1 MRERAV
7 RGYDDLALSE
17 VIGFILIIALI
28 VVIASLYLT
37 YGVPA
42 QGRETEILHMNE
54 IKDEFVSYKL
64 SLDALFTNDKVG
76 STVSNSFSPGT
87 EGGYTQG
94 MLSFIP
100 LMSPVPSSGILALN
114 DPIRDEVLTIE
125 SQSLVLDSTVH
136 DSIEIPA
143 GTPTLIQNIPQALYV
158 NFSDIQAAN
167 LVAGTPAYYGIE
179 VSGTDW
185 KAIVN
190 LTPQLTFYQWYL
202 TYDPTSQPDCL
213 SKNTN
218 GTPIYIS
225 SSICLV
231 PMNDQKYHNSA
242 ITVTAIKGNTTSLEN
257 VPVFTNITYG
267 TTYPIDLMDPSYGL
281 ASAMS
286 YPDTITLR
294 NTYGK
299 NSGSITG
306 SGNATFGYRE
316 TTYKMPPLRLGS
328 IEFRTQNNY
337 WIPQTYYYQMGG
349 VFLAQNDGNITWKQ
363 PPEITATNDTVNANI
378 AIVNINAL
386 TLNNRSQAM
395 IGGNSPIQI
404 RTTLDRMTQLPI
416 APVNPGTGNTKWIRI
431 AINTTDNQS
440 RTLWQNYFNY
450 MVRAN
455 GIPNSVSGY
464 KGNESYLFINGSDST
479 FASYDLN
486 VIAWNATYT
495 PSVQGV
501 GGIVQ

>member
-1 MRERAV
+1 MRERTA
-7 RGYDDLALSE
+7 RGYEELALSE

-54 IKDEFVSYKL
+54 IKDEFVAYKL

-76 STVSNSFSPGT
+76 TTVSNSFSPGT
-87 EGGYTQG
+87 EGGYSQG

-100 LMSPVPSSGILALN
+100 LMSPVPSSGILAIN
-114 DPIRDEVLTIE
+114 DPTHDEVLTIE

-136 DSIEIPA
+136 DSVDLPP
-143 GTPTLIQNIPQALYV
+143 GTPKYIQNTPQDIYV
-158 NFSDIQAAN
+158 NIT
-167 LVAGTPAYYGIE
+167 LPASSVTSSTYYGTE
-179 VSGTDW
+179 VSGTGW
-185 KAIVN
+185 KAMVN
-190 LTPQLTFYQWYL
+190 LTPRVSSSPTV
-202 TYDPTSQPDCL
+202 TSQTSSSCPSGTLLTGYINPNYYCL
-213 SKNTN
+213 NPTGTLVYN
-218 GTPIYIS
+218 GTDIR
-225 SSICLV
+225 
-231 PMNDQKYHNSA
+231 
-242 ITVTAIKGNTTSLEN
+242 VTSIKGSSTTIQDL
-257 VPVFTNITYG
+257 PVFTNVSSGRTYSV
-267 TTYPIDLMDPSYGL
+267 DLMDPSYGL
-281 ASAMS
+281 ASAMT

-294 NTYGK
+294 NTYSK

-306 SGNATFGYRE
+306 SGNVTFGYRE
-316 TTYKMPPLRLGS
+316 TTYRMTPSLRLGS

-363 PPEITATNDTVNANI
+363 PPEITATNDTANANI

-386 TLNNRSQAM
+386 ALDNRSQAM

-404 RTTLDRMTQLPI
+404 RTTLERMSLLPI
-416 APVNPGTGNTKWIRI
+416 APVSPGTGNTKWIRI
-431 AINTTDNQS
+431 AINTTDSQS
-440 RTLWQNYFNY
+440 RTMWQNYFTY
-450 MVRAN
+450 MVRTN
-455 GIPNSVSGY
+455 GIPNTASGY
-464 KGNESYLFINGSDST
+464 KGNESYLFINGSDAT
-479 FASYDLN
+479 LTSYDLN
-486 VIAWNATYT
+486 VIAWNATFS

>member
-42 QGRETEILHMNE
+42 QGRETEILHMND

-125 SQSLVLDSTVH
+125 SQSLVLDPTVRDST
-136 DSIEIPA
+136 DLPS
-143 GTPTLIQNIPQALYV
+143 GTSKLIQNTPQDIYV
-158 NFSDIQAAN
+158 NLS
-167 LVAGTPAYYGIE
+167 LPAGSVTSSTYYGTD
-179 VSGTDW
+179 VSGTGW

-190 LTPQLTFYQWYL
+190 LTPRISYL
-202 TYDPTSQPDCL
+202 PSISGPVGSCPAGTSITGMSGLNYYCMNP
-213 SKNTN
+213 SGTTVYN
-218 GTPIYIS
+218 GTDIRI
-225 SSICLV
+225 
-231 PMNDQKYHNSA
+231 
-242 ITVTAIKGNTTSLEN
+242 TAIKGGSTTIQDL
-257 VPVFTNITYG
+257 PVFTNITANNKY
-267 TTYPIDLMDPSYGL
+267 TVDLMDPAYGL
-281 ASAMS
+281 ASAMTF
-286 YPDTITLR
+286 PDTLTL
-294 NTYGK
+294 NNNYAK
-299 NSGSITG
+299 NAGAITG

-328 IEFRTQNNY
+328 IEYRTQNNY

-455 GIPNSVSGY
+455 GIPNTVSGY

-479 FASYDLN
+479 LASYDLN